1 MRVTPPDALKI
12 DREELLRD
20 VRERLEARAPAL
32 AEALDPAHPAWIL
45 LQESAWMVERLTE
58 KLDAWPW
65 AVLQQF
71 AHLLGAR
78 VRPAV
83 PALGVLTLEPAE
95 DGVLDVGVNP
105 ARWRFFASQN
115 EDRGLVE
122 FALAENG
129 APVCV
134 AHVGGLARLRDGEL
148 WSVDAAP
155 SRLGSTPDVAAWYG
169 TEHRASV
176 FSGEVFRFHF
186 RAADAV
192 RVESEIQE
200 AVNRMLETRD
210 PGWLRFE
217 VTRPDEH
224 TVRLEATIDVTLP
237 NAKSDASDQADVIAA
252 WRPLDDSN
260 WTPTVRIT
268 EHPVMPWTLR
278 GTRPMRTDD
287 GMLLVPGVPRNMLR
301 NEILERDARPAPP
314 EIPDALWGT
323 LTHLDRR
330 LATLQP
336 TISRGVG
343 TTSGEPT
350 WVDDALRGRAWAAVE
365 RSPDRTYAF
374 VTLDPSDADRRLR
387 FAWVVA
393 PGPTPVA
400 EAYGRF
406 DVAGILPAR
415 LEVGNAWEL
424 TLPNS
429 EGDGL
434 SQVAAFDTV
443 VPAGASG
450 VLLVIDGP
458 ARGVLLN
465 AVLVLNAPV
474 VRDGRGTS
482 VSRAVP
488 EPVSLLF
495 EDIVTPA
502 TLQQLATSGV
512 PASAARALA
521 QLPCAVFMVDGG
533 TPLVDFEG
541 MDVDAVQ
548 GVVTLNAPDAVGRT
562 QTLRRGQQI
571 ELRWYRHTQAAIGN
585 VGPGEINFAEQAP
598 TTRPRVAR
606 VTNPLPTFWGQE
618 REREEEAVLRVFGPQ
633 TGIPVTPADWER
645 LVRVELGARGE
656 GWVVRAWG
664 YPERTLLSH
673 ELWPPQDMGAEDPER
688 ARLNAALGTAGP
700 DTLLVVLGP
709 QDGVLSDVDLEHAR
723 RLVLALVGRWGARTG
738 AIRRAEVT
746 RYWPLTLEG
755 EHDGVTPAFSPRDA
769 YGTLVDG
776 LGRRGPVPRVSLM
789 LNAAITGVR
798 R

>member
-12 DREELLRD
+12 DRDELLRD

-78 VRPAV
+78 VRPAL
-83 PALGVLTLEPAE
+83 PALGVITLEPAE
-95 DGVLDVGVNP
+95 DGVLDVGTNP

-134 AHVGGLARLRDGEL
+134 AQLGGLARLRDGEL
-148 WSVDAAP
+148 WTADGGARSEATP
-155 SRLGSTPDVAAWYG
+155 NSTAWFG
-169 TEHRASV
+169 AEQRASV
-176 FSGEVFRFHF
+176 FSGEVFRFQV

-192 RVESEIQE
+192 RVEGEIKE
-200 AVNRMLETRD
+200 AVARMLETRD

-237 NAKSDASDQADVIAA
+237 NATGDAADQADIIAA
-252 WRPLDDSN
+252 WRPLDDST

-268 EHPVMPWTLR
+268 SHPLLPWTLR

-301 NEILERDARPAPP
+301 NELLERDARPAPP
-314 EIPDALWGT
+314 EIPDAVWNT
-323 LTHLDRR
+323 LAHIDRR

-336 TISRGVG
+336 AISRGVRAEG
-343 TTSGEPT
+343 GDPD
-350 WVDDALRGRAWAAVE
+350 WVDDALRGRAWAAIE

-374 VTLDPSDADRRLR
+374 VTLDPSEADRRLR
-387 FAWVVA
+387 FAWVVT
-393 PGPTPVA
+393 PGVLPRA
-400 EAYGRF
+400 EAFGRF
-406 DVAGILPAR
+406 DTAGIRPAG
-415 LEVGNAWEL
+415 LEVTAAWDL
-424 TLPNS
+424 TLP
-429 EGDGL
+429 GGAADGL
-434 SQVAAFDTV
+434 SLVAAFDTL
-443 VPAGASG
+443 VPAGANG

-465 AVLVLNAPV
+465 AALVINAPV

-482 VSRAVP
+482 VSRAIP
-488 EPVSLLF
+488 EPVSMLF
-495 EDIVTPA
+495 EDLVTPA
-502 TLQQLATSGV
+502 TLEQLATSGV
-512 PASAARALA
+512 PASTARALR
-521 QLPCAVFMVDGG
+521 QMPSAVFMVDGS
-533 TPLVDFEG
+533 TPLLDFEG
-541 MDVDAVQ
+541 VDVDAVQ
-548 GVVTLNAPDAVGRT
+548 GVVTLNAPDARGRT
-562 QTLRRGQQI
+562 QTLRRGQEI
-571 ELRWYRHTQAAIGN
+571 ELRWYRRTQAALGN
-585 VGPGEINFAEQAP
+585 VGAEQINFAEQAP
-598 TTRPRVAR
+598 TTRPRLAK

-618 REREEEAVLRVFGPQ
+618 RERQEDAVLRVFGPQ
-633 TGIPVTPADWER
+633 TGVPVTPADWER

-656 GWVVRAWG
+656 GWVVRVWG
-664 YPERTLLSH
+664 YSERALLSH
-673 ELWPPQDMGAEDPER
+673 ELWPPHDITTEDAER
-688 ARLNAALGTAGP
+688 ARVSRALAAAGP
-700 DTLLVVLGP
+700 DTLLVVVGP
-709 QDGVLSDVDLEHAR
+709 PEGVLSDVDLEHAR
-723 RLVLALVGRWGARTG
+723 RLIHALVGRWGARTG
-738 AIRRAEVT
+738 AIRDAEVT

-755 EHDGVTPAFSPRDA
+755 DHDGVTPAFSPRDA
-769 YGTLVDG
+769 HGTLVDA
-776 LGRRGPVPRVSLM
+776 LGRRGPVPRVSVM
-789 LNAAITGVR
+789 LNAAITAVR
-798 R
+798 A